1 MESLTGRSRSLVH
14 RFGELVR
21 LSATVPLLTLGSI
34 SLFAV
39 TVTAPSSGMVT
50 AASASSHDGPSASST
65 EASRLAQPTSA
76 SDARPLGESLGDGI
90 ATAIRSLEPLDASGR
105 PKSGLPYGLSQG
117 VIGVVGSAT
126 TGYKV

>member
-14 RFGELVR
+14 RFGELER

-39 TVTAPSSGMVT
+39 TLTAPSSGMVT
-50 AASASSHDGPSASST
+50 AASACSRGGPSASST

-76 SDARPLGESLGDGI
+76 SDARPLGESLGEGL
-90 ATAIRSLEPLDASGR
+90 ATAIRSLKPLDATRR
-105 PKSGLPYGLSQG
+105 PKSGLP
-117 VIGVVGSAT
+117 
-126 TGYKV
+126 

>member
-1 MESLTGRSRSLVH
+1 MVSLTGRSRSLVH

-34 SLFAV
+34 SRFAV

-50 AASASSHDGPSASST
+50 AASACSHGGPSASST
-65 EASRLAQPTSA
+65 EASRLAKPTSA
-76 SDARPLGESLGDGI
+76 SPGRPRGESLGEGI
-90 ATAIRSLEPLDASGR
+90 APPIRSLEPLDASGR

-126 TGYKV
+126 